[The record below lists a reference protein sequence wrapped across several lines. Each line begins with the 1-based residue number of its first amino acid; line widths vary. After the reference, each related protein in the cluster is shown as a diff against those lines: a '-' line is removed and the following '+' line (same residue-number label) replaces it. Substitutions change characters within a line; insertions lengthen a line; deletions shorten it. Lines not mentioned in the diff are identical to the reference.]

1 MKTSFKKNQLI
12 ITALAVMI
20 AIAGYLKYSDS
31 MIDSEQL
38 ATAAS
43 TSGDEVVAQE
53 EVDMDISAEDIYAST
68 GLTEEAAENPAD
80 ETAEV
85 SKTDPG
91 EAVLTSSDTTAYSF
105 ASEAKLS
112 RDQTRAQ
119 NTESLL
125 QIINSEVVS
134 ESQKQAAIDQML
146 HLTDISERETG
157 AETLLSAKGFEDVV
171 VSISDT
177 KVDVVISQSEISD
190 AQRAQIEDVITRK
203 TGVPA
208 ENIVITPMQ
217 TAE

>member
-31 MIDSEQL
+31 MIDSKQL
-38 ATAAS
+38 AKTS
-43 TSGDEVVAQE
+43 TPAEEVVTAE
-53 EVDMDISAEDIYAST
+53 EIEMDISAEDIYAST
-68 GLTEEAAENPAD
+68 GITEEVTD

-85 SKTDPG
+85 SETEPG
-91 EAVLTSSDTTAYSF
+91 EAVLTSSDTSGYSF

-112 RDQTRAQ
+112 RDQTRVK

-134 ESQKQAAIDQML
+134 EAQKQAAIDQML
-146 HLTDISERETG
+146 ELTDISEKETG
-157 AETLLSAKGFEDVV
+157 AETLLAAKGFEDVV
-171 VSISDT
+171 VSISEM
-177 KVDVVISQSEISD
+177 KVDVVINQSEISD
-190 AQRAQIEDVITRK
+190 VQRAQIEDVITRK
-203 TGVPA
+203 TGVPP
-208 ENIVITPMQ
+208 ENIVITPMI

>member
-31 MIDSEQL
+31 MIDSKQL
-38 ATAAS
+38 AKTS
-43 TSGDEVVAQE
+43 TPAEEVVTAE
-53 EVDMDISAEDIYAST
+53 EIEMDISAEDIYAST
-68 GLTEEAAENPAD
+68 GITEEVTD

-85 SKTDPG
+85 SETEPG
-91 EAVLTSSDTTAYSF
+91 EAVLTSSDTSGYSF

-112 RDQTRAQ
+112 RDQTRVK

-134 ESQKQAAIDQML
+134 EAQKQAAIDQML
-146 HLTDISERETG
+146 ELTDISERETG
-157 AETLLSAKGFEDVV
+157 AETLLAAKGFEDVV
-171 VSISDT
+171 VSISEM
-177 KVDVVISQSEISD
+177 KVDVVINQSEISD
-190 AQRAQIEDVITRK
+190 VQRAQIEDVITRK
-203 TGVPA
+203 TGVPP
-208 ENIVITPMQ
+208 ENIVITPMI